1 MRIVFCGA
9 GPMSVLTA
17 RTLIHNG
24 HDVILIENDKNLI
37 DHLAEDLDASFVH
50 GDASK
55 PDILSQVNPK
65 DCDFLF
71 CLTSSDQVNIITA
84 LLGRSMG
91 FKRVVPSIEDIGLQ
105 QLCRELGLDDTI
117 IPVRT
122 MSQYLENM
130 VRGLDSVELST
141 VLKGDARLFTFEA
154 DKEIAD
160 TEADLDLPSGTQ
172 IIFFY
177 RKDEVRF
184 VDGDTRFK
192 KGDEIVLL
200 TSSEHLSTLN
210 ERWNPKQ
217 AEEND
222 NNDE

>member
-1 MRIVFCGA
+1 MRIVLCGA
-9 GPMSVLTA
+9 GPMTVLTA
-17 RTLIHNG
+17 RSLIEIG
-24 HDVILIENDKNLI
+24 HDVILIESDKELI
-37 DHLAEDLDASFVH
+37 DDLAEDLDASFVH

-71 CLTSSDQVNIITA
+71 CLTNSDQVNIITA

-91 FKRVVPSIEDIGLQ
+91 FQRVVPSIEDLGLQ
-105 QLCRELGLDDTI
+105 QLCRELGLEDTI

-141 VLKGDARLFTFEA
+141 VLKGDARLFTFVSGDDDNDSVE
-154 DKEIAD
+154 K
-160 TEADLDLPSGTQ
+160 LDLPGETRV
-172 IIFFY
+172 IFFY
-177 RKDEVRF
+177 RNDRYRF
-184 VDGDTRFK
+184 ADADTRFK
-192 KGDEIVLL
+192 KGDEIVIL
-200 TSSEHLSTLN
+200 TRSEHLPALN
-210 ERWNPKQ
+210 DRWNPKQ

-222 NNDE
+222 DA